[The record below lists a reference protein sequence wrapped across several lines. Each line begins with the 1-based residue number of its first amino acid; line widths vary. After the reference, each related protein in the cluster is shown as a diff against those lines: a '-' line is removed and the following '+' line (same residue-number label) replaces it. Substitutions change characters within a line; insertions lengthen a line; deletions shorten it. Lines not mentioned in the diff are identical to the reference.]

1 MALIF
6 DVVDFPP
13 TGLSSLGV
21 GREKSNGEVQE
32 RLELVWQV

>member
-6 DVVDFPP
+6 NVVEFPP

-21 GREKSNGEVQE
+21 GREKSNDGVQE
-32 RLELVWQV
+32 RSELVWQV

>member
-6 DVVDFPP
+6 NVVEFPP

-21 GREKSNGEVQE
+21 GKGEVK
-32 RLELVWQV
+32 